1 VICVLVIKNEALTNL
16 KVSSVTVHGQI
27 ELGDCA
33 VCAGGFLAAPVHLLS
48 VSGWGSKAVKKQSGR
63 AGTSGT
69 PVPENLESQAGLLPI
84 SS

>member
-1 VICVLVIKNEALTNL
+1 MKNEALMNL
-16 KVSSVTVHGQI
+16 KVFSNTVHGQN
-27 ELGDCA
+27 ELDEW
-33 VCAGGFLAAPVHLLS
+33 VMCAGGFLAAPVHLLS